1 MAAKVVFG
9 SETGHSLFLG
19 RIARF
24 AGKYIIFP
32 LLFRILQTSKFRI
45 VLIHNSDRF
54 GHLAKNTHLFF
65 IKKKLGTLDNFNY
78 LLISPSIKSKKIA
91 NVSLLNMFISHSKQ
105 VKNVRFIC
113 SNFLHNLFSLYFQD
127 KSNNSELLFDISM
140 TSTESE
146 FSFGMKTIDFS
157 DIEKKYGENALKEM
171 SIPPNKKIVTVFA
184 RDPSYL
190 KSKNP
195 KTDWSYHSYRDADIE
210 TYVDSIKYLISMDYV
225 VIRVGSEYS
234 KKLNFKD
241 ENYFEYSLSAFKSD
255 FMDLYLIYK
264 STFVLGNSSGA
275 LDLANVFNI
284 PWAAVNYAPF
294 MVGPLG
300 KEDIFI
306 QKTIIN
312 SDGTIIPFK
321 DIINDKRYYL
331 HNGVKL
337 RDDFGLSYVDNSP
350 GDILDITI
358 EMHNILNGNLVLNA
372 KQKNLLNRYHSEY
385 CQKNNWS
392 NKYAPISIT
401 WLENHHHLYLDDI

>member
-1 MAAKVVFG
+1 M
-9 SETGHSLFLG
+9 SLGKIFRLV
-19 RIARF
+19 
-24 AGKYIIFP
+24 GKYTIIP
-32 LLFRILQTSKFRI
+32 VMSKVLLYNKFRI
-45 VLIHNSDRF
+45 SWIDVDRL
-54 GHLAKNTHLFF
+54 GHLSLNTHLFF

-91 NVSLLNMFISHSKQ
+91 NVSLLNMFISYSKK
-105 VKNVRFIC
+105 VEGISFIC
-113 SNFLHNLFSLYFQD
+113 SNFFYFFI
-127 KSNNSELLFDISM
+127 KYFFNEFNNSGLLYQLTMQIVPD
-140 TSTESE
+140 SE
-146 FSFGMKTIDFS
+146 FSLGINTIEFDES
-157 DIEKKYGENALKEM
+157 QMKYGESILKKIK
-171 SIPPNKKIVTVFA
+171 IPGNKKIVTVFA

-190 KSKNP
+190 KNKEP
-195 KTDWSYHSYRDADIE
+195 KKDWSYHSYRDADIE

-392 NKYAPISIT
+392 NKFTPISIT
-401 WLENHHHLYLDDI
+401 WLENHHNLYLDDS